1 MKIRQFIFI
10 VCALFCR
17 FASAQPGYCTLPL
30 ALKSTSISYSRIVP
44 FHPPG
49 NNYRFYY
56 KVLVECGKTNTAD
69 LYSLLIFNPS
79 DGSTQGASWHE
90 DSLSRVTG
98 VIDPCLSLPAA
109 PCFTI
114 YYYHADVYL
123 KGSSLGYIASTV
135 SCCRPGNA
143 ANLLFVAPF
152 MDLENE
158 PPPSFGTSGCPI
170 QEYPNLTYPA
180 MIGNAL
186 VSFINIPAETIVNSS
201 PQFSNADTI
210 LLVCKNRTFLYQIS
224 ASDPDKD
231 SLAYHFS
238 QPRTIFGYPK
248 GPDYKPTI
256 FPQVLYNPP
265 FSYQQPVG
273 NGVTL
278 DPKTGLLQGSISD
291 TGTYV
296 VTISVPE
303 YRFGKPIDSIT
314 KDLNIRVYDCGL
326 LPKPKASIPDTLN
339 SCSNFTINFPNY
351 SFPLYSDVNF
361 TNTTFLW
368 DFGDGSSSSQTYPLH
383 TYADTGIY
391 NVSLIEFPGLYCA
404 DTAYS
409 KVFMYP
415 FVNASF
421 NYSDSCTGQPIQ
433 LTNTSS
439 SSSGSIISTQW
450 KVLEDSNQLFSSNKY
465 NASFSF
471 TKAPQTY
478 EVFLTVGNDKGCAA
492 IDSQYIN
499 ISQSP
504 YPLLSHD
511 TILARGATLQLE
523 VNDGN
528 NNYEGQYT
536 WSPVYG
542 LNDPTI
548 ADPILNST
556 IDNTYQV
563 LIVNRY
569 GCSIEDSIQVKYYT
583 GPEIYMPNAFTP
595 NDDGINDVLKPIPVG
610 ISTLNYFRVFNRNG
624 QLVFQT
630 SQSGQGWDGRINGEP
645 AEVNTYVWEVKG
657 IDYTGKTIFRKGTAV
672 LIR

>member
-1 MKIRQFIFI
+1 MKIRLFIFVI
-10 VCALFCR
+10 CTLFQLTS
-17 FASAQPGYCTLPL
+17 SAQPGYCTLPL
-30 ALKSTSISYSRIVP
+30 ALKSTSISYTRVVP
-44 FHPPG
+44 YHPPG

-56 KVLVECGKTNTAD
+56 KVLVECGKTNSAD
-69 LYSLLIFNPS
+69 LFDLFILNTSN
-79 DGSTQGASWHE
+79 GSSQEVSWQQ
-90 DSLSRVTG
+90 DSLSRVVG

-114 YYYHADVYL
+114 YCYHADIFL
-123 KGSSLGYIASTV
+123 PGSVQGYIASTI

-143 ANLLFVAPF
+143 ANLMMIPSF
-152 MDLENE
+152 MDLENI
-158 PPPSFGTSGCPI
+158 PPVSVSIYGCGLT
-170 QEYPNLTYPA
+170 EYPAVSHPYTV
-180 MIGNAL
+180 GNSL
-186 VSFINIPAETIVNSS
+186 VSFINVPPMTIVNNS
-201 PQFSNADTI
+201 PQFANTDTI
-210 LLVCKNRTFLYQIS
+210 LFVCKNRPFTYQIS
-224 ASDPDKD
+224 ASDPDMD

-238 QPRTIFGYPK
+238 QPRAFYVYPQGYL
-248 GPDYKPTI
+248 YQLNN
-256 FPQVLYNPP
+256 FPQIPYDSPYT
-265 FSYQQPVG
+265 YQQPVG
-273 NGVTL
+273 SGVTL
-278 DPKTGLLQGSISD
+278 DPKTGLLQGSITD

-314 KDLNIRVYDCGL
+314 KDLNIRVYDCSL

-339 SCSNFTINFPNY
+339 SCSDFTINFPNY

-361 TNTTFLW
+361 TNTSFLW
-368 DFGDGSSSSQTYPLH
+368 DFGDGSSSTQTFPLH
-383 TYADTGIY
+383 TYADTGVY

-409 KVFMYP
+409 IVLIYP
-415 FVNASF
+415 FVNSSF
-421 NYSDSCTGQPIQ
+421 NYSDSCTGQQI
-433 LTNTSS
+433 LFTNTSS
-439 SSSGSIISTQW
+439 SSSGPIINTQW
-450 KVLEDSNQLFSSNKY
+450 KVLENSDQLFSSNSY
-465 NASFSF
+465 NGSFSF
-471 TKAPQTY
+471 TKAPQSY
-478 EVFLTVGNDKGCAA
+478 EVFLTVENDKGCAA

-499 ISQSP
+499 ISQGP
-504 YPLLSHD
+504 HPLLSHD

-536 WSPVYG
+536 WSPVFG

-556 IDNTYQV
+556 IDNTYYV
-563 LIVNRY
+563 LIINRY
-569 GCSIEDSIQVKYYT
+569 GCSIEDSIRVKYYT
-583 GPEIYMPNAFTP
+583 GPDIYVPNAFTP
-595 NDDGINDVLKPIPVG
+595 NDDGLNDVLKPVPVG
-610 ISTLNYFRVFNRNG
+610 ISKLNYFRVFNRNG

-630 SQSGQGWDGRINGEP
+630 SQSGQGWDGRINGDP